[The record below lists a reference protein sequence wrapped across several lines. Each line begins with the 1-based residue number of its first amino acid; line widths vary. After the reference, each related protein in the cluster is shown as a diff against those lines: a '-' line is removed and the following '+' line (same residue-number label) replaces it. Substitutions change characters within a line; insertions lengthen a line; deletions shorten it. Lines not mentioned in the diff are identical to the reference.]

1 MSVRSVQGESTSI
14 RKKIIS
20 PSILSADFSKL
31 GAEVEAV
38 MAAGAEWIHVDVM
51 DGHFVDN
58 ITIGA
63 PVVKS
68 LRQNRKAF
76 LDVHLMIEQ
85 PEKYLEDFI
94 QAGSDLITIHVESTQ
109 KVEECLRRIRAAGRK
124 AGVTLRPRTAV
135 EALEPYWDLIDLV
148 LVMTVEPGFG
158 GQSFMED
165 QIPKIKWLRQ
175 KIDQHHPNILIE
187 VDGGVNEKTLGF
199 CNDVDVLVAGSY
211 IFKNDYQTSISFL
224 KSK

>member
-1 MSVRSVQGESTSI
+1 MTKAS
-14 RKKIIS
+14 KNKIVA
-20 PSILSADFSKL
+20 PSILSADFSRL
-31 GAEVEAV
+31 GEEVNAV
-38 MAAGAEWIHVDVM
+38 VAAGAEWIHVDVM

-68 LRQNRKAF
+68 LRQSTKAF

-94 QAGSDLITIHVESTQ
+94 QAGSDLITLHIESTR
-109 KVEECLRRIRAAGRK
+109 KMEECLKRIRAAGRK

-135 EALEPYWDLIDLV
+135 EAIEPYWDMIDLV

-158 GQSFMED
+158 GQSFMMD
-165 QIPKIKWLRQ
+165 QLPKIQWLRE
-175 KIDQHHPNILIE
+175 KIDKHYPHVLLE
-187 VDGGVNEKTLGF
+187 VDGGVNEKTVSYCG
-199 CNDVDVLVAGSY
+199 DIDVLVAGSY
-211 IFKNDYQTSISFL
+211 IFKNDYKKTIEFL
-224 KSK
+224 KQN